1 MRVMRF
7 SKGDTVIEVLFAI
20 TIFSLIAVGG
30 LSIMNQGLSI
40 AQRSL
45 EIGLVRQQIDA
56 QADALRY
63 LSRAYAIDYG
73 KNGEATQLWN
83 DIVVAHSTPASIGA
97 QAFDTVG
104 INGACHIPSDSADNS
119 SDRYTGNAFALDLG
133 NSSNLDTEGNIV
145 SSLTTGEVLS
155 PTSNTVTYARIN
167 YDASPDLSP
176 PPRAEGIWIQAV
188 ESPTIAGE
196 SDRPGFYDF
205 HIRACWLSPGQP
217 DPITL
222 GTIVRLYEPRG

>member
-1 MRVMRF
+1 MRVSKF
-7 SKGDTVIEVLFAI
+7 SRGDTVIEVLFAI

-30 LSIMNQGLSI
+30 LSIMNQGLAI

-45 EIGLVRQQIDA
+45 EIGLVRQQMDA

-63 LSRAYAIDYG
+63 LSAAYALDYG

-83 DIVVAHSTPASIGA
+83 DIVVANSTPANVGA
-97 QAFDTVG
+97 HPFETIG
-104 INGACHIPSDSADNS
+104 INGACHIPSDS
-119 SDRYTGNAFALDLG
+119 SDDSPDRVAGKAFALDLSDLESG
-133 NSSNLDTEGNIV
+133 D
-145 SSLTTGEVLS
+145 VLLPS
-155 PTSNTVTYARIN
+155 ANTVTYAKIN
-167 YDASPDLSP
+167 YDNSPDLPP

-188 ESPTIAGE
+188 ESAQDPATPN
-196 SDRPGFYDF
+196 RPGFYDF
-205 HIRACWLSPGQP
+205 HIRACWQSPGQS